1 MLARVRIERQRARLA
16 LVQREVDALR
26 GDLLVAGQVEEL
38 PEHPFRALGLGA
50 AHAKASAAAVDA
62 YVEARLEEPQVLV
75 ERPAQVRQ
83 PGVVRRLEG
92 QLPAR
97 GGRW

>member
-1 MLARVRIERQRARLA
+1 MLPRVRIERQRARLA

-62 YVEARLEEPQVLV
+62 YVEPRLEEPQVLI
-75 ERPAQVRQ
+75 ERPAQIRE
-83 PGVVRRLEG
+83 PGVVRWTECEFPLRL
-92 QLPAR
+92 
-97 GGRW
+97 GR